1 MFDSTAFDSDS
12 FDYET
17 MEQEQLPFVRRLMVW
32 VSARCQ
38 PPLVDLG
45 AGTGMYV
52 EAARGYGWQAQ
63 GYDTTLQQTRPDLVE
78 RRSLL
83 EVDDPGRTVLCIE
96 VAEHLPE
103 SDAWSVIDS
112 VWRNC
117 LPGGLVIWSAAQP
130 GQGGVGHI
138 NCQPPG
144 YWRERAIV
152 KGFVMR
158 EDLEQDLHRWITS
171 GYHMGWF
178 AQNRQVWQR
187 PL

>member
-1 MFDSTAFDSDS
+1 MTDND

-17 MEQEQLPFVRRLMVW
+17 MEAEQGPFVKRLMTW
-32 VSARCQ
+32 IAAKCQ

-45 AGTGMYV
+45 AGTGLYV
-52 EAARGYGWQAQ
+52 EAARSYGWQAN
-63 GYDTTLQQTRPDLVE
+63 GYDITDRQTRPELVQQK
-78 RRSLL
+78 SLL
-83 EVDDPGRTVLCIE
+83 DVHDPACTVLCIE

-112 VWRNC
+112 VWRNT
-117 LPGGLVIWSAAQP
+117 LPGGLVIWSAARP

-138 NCQPPG
+138 NCQLPE

-152 KGFVMR
+152 KGFEMC
-158 EDLEQDLHRWITS
+158 EYLEYDLHRWITS

-187 PL
+187 PH

>member
-1 MFDSTAFDSDS
+1 MFDHDLFDGAQ

-17 MEQEQLPFVRRLMVW
+17 MAQEERPFFRRLMTW
-32 VSARCQ
+32 ITANCQ
-38 PPLVDLG
+38 GPLIDLG
-45 AGTGMYV
+45 AGTGLAV
-52 EAARGYGWQAQ
+52 EAARSYGWQAQ
-63 GYDTTLQQTRPDLVE
+63 GYDITDDQTRPDLVD
-78 RRSLL
+78 RQSLL

-103 SDAWSVIDS
+103 SDAWLVIDS

-130 GQGGVGHI
+130 GQAGVGHV
-138 NCQPPG
+138 NCQIPA

-152 KGFVMR
+152 KGFEIR

-178 AQNRQVWQR
+178 AHNRQVWQR

>member
-1 MFDSTAFDSDS
+1 MDD
-12 FDYET
+12 FDYDL
-17 MEQEQLPFVRRLMVW
+17 MEQEQRPFVRRLLVW
-32 VSARCQ
+32 ITAHGQ

-52 EAARGYGWQAQ
+52 EAAQGYGWPAQ
-63 GYDTTLQQTRPDLVE
+63 GYDITDQQTRPDLVQ
-78 RRSLL
+78 RQSLL
-83 EVDDPGRTVLCIE
+83 DVTDPARTVLCIE

-103 SDAWSVIDS
+103 SRAGDVIDS

-130 GQGGVGHI
+130 GQGGVGHV
-138 NCQPPG
+138 NCQPPA

-152 KGFVMR
+152 RGFEMR
-158 EDLEQDLHRWITS
+158 EDLEQDLHRWITA

-178 AQNRQVWQR
+178 ARNRQVWQR
-187 PL
+187 PH